1 MCNNTHVM
9 NKEKLKGIIKTVIQ
23 FILNPRLLLCLG
35 LGWIITNGW
44 SYVLFA
50 LGTYFGIGWMVAVG
64 GGYMAFL
71 WFPFTPEKVV
81 TVVIAIALLRF
92 FFPNDQKTLA
102 ILKNLYEK
110 AKAAVKNRKN
120 LTEEQKKKRKKRR
133 IIVLSALASLII
145 IAASVIAWGNKALVT
160 TKITVTS
167 ADIPQSFDGF
177 RIVQISDLHNAEFGK
192 NNHRL
197 IDDIKEADPDI
208 IVLTGDMIDGN
219 RTDIDVTL
227 DFSQKVA
234 EIAPTYFVTGNHE
247 AGIGD
252 SYFSMKIQLEEI
264 GIKILDQTHDIIE
277 INGEKICIAGINDL
291 GFFVAGKYDEEDLAN
306 FTDTLSEMLSQT
318 ENYYTVLLSHRPD
331 LFEQYVEAGVD
342 LVLTGHAHGG
352 QIRIP
357 FVGGVYSPGQG
368 MFPEFD
374 SGIYKNGDTQMI
386 VSRGLGNSRFPLRVN
401 NRPEIILAVLNSES

>member
-1 MCNNTHVM
+1 M

-71 WFPFTPEKVV
+71 WFPFTPEKVI

-120 LTEEQKKKRKKRR
+120 ITEEQKKKRRKRR
-133 IIVLSALASLII
+133 IIVLSALVGLIV
-145 IAASVIAWGNKALVT
+145 IATSVVAWGNKALVT

-167 ADIPQSFDGF
+167 AEIPQSFDGF

-197 IDDIKEADPDI
+197 IDDIKEANPDI
-208 IVLTGDMIDGN
+208 IVLTGDMTDGN
-219 RTDIDVTL
+219 RTDMDVTL
-227 DFSQKVA
+227 DFSQKVV

-247 AGIGD
+247 AGLGEK
-252 SYFSMKIQLEEI
+252 YFSMKIRLEEI

-306 FTDTLSEMLSQT
+306 FTDTLSEMLNQT

-342 LVLTGHAHGG
+342 LVFTGHAHGG

>member
-1 MCNNTHVM
+1 M

-44 SYVLFA
+44 SYVFFA
-50 LGTYFGIGWMVAVG
+50 VGTYFGIGWMAAVG

-71 WFPFTPEKVV
+71 WFPFTPEKVI

-120 LTEEQKKKRKKRR
+120 ITEEQKKKRRKRR
-133 IIVLSALASLII
+133 IIVLSALVGLIV
-145 IAASVIAWGNKALVT
+145 IATSVAAWGNKALVT

-167 ADIPQSFDGF
+167 AEIPQSFDGF

-219 RTDIDVTL
+219 RTDMDVTL
-227 DFSQKVA
+227 DFSQKVV

-247 AGIGD
+247 AGLGEK
-252 SYFSMKIQLEEI
+252 YFSMKIRLEEI

-291 GFFVAGKYDEEDLAN
+291 GFFVAGKYNEENPAN
-306 FTDTLSEMLSQT
+306 YTDTLSEMLDQT
-318 ENYYTVLLSHRPD
+318 EDYYTILLSHRPD
-331 LFEQYVEAGVD
+331 LFERYVEAGVD
-342 LVLTGHAHGG
+342 LVFTGHAHGG

>member
-1 MCNNTHVM
+1 M

-71 WFPFTPEKVV
+71 WFPFTPEKVI

-120 LTEEQKKKRKKRR
+120 ITEEQKKKRRKRR
-133 IIVLSALASLII
+133 IIVLSALVGLIV
-145 IAASVIAWGNKALVT
+145 IATSVAAWGNKALVT

-167 ADIPQSFDGF
+167 AEIPQSFDGF

-219 RTDIDVTL
+219 RTDMDVTL
-227 DFSQKVA
+227 DFSQKVV

-247 AGIGD
+247 AGLGEK
-252 SYFSMKIQLEEI
+252 YFSMKIRLEEI

-306 FTDTLSEMLSQT
+306 FTDTLSEMLNQT

-342 LVLTGHAHGG
+342 LVFTGHAHGG

>member
-133 IIVLSALASLII
+133 IIVLSALAGLII

-197 IDDIKEADPDI
+197 IGDIKEADPDI
-208 IVLTGDMIDGN
+208 IVLTGDMIDAN
-219 RTDIDVTL
+219 RTDMDITL

-247 AGIGD
+247 AGLGEK
-252 SYFSMKIQLEEI
+252 YFSMKIRLEEI

-306 FTDTLSEMLSQT
+306 FTDTLSEMLDQT
-318 ENYYTVLLSHRPD
+318 EEYYTILLSHRPD

-342 LVLTGHAHGG
+342 LIFTGHAHGG

>member
-1 MCNNTHVM
+1 M
-9 NKEKLKGIIKTVIQ
+9 NKEKLKGIIKTVLQ

-71 WFPFTPEKVV
+71 WFPFTPEKIV
-81 TVVIAIALLRF
+81 TVIIAIALLKF

-102 ILKNLYEK
+102 ILKNMYEK

-120 LTEEQKKKRKKRR
+120 ITEEKKKKRKKRI
-133 IIVLSALASLII
+133 IIVLSVLAGLII
-145 IAASVIAWGNKALVT
+145 MATVVIAWGNKALVT
-160 TKITVTS
+160 TKINVTS
-167 ADIPQSFDGF
+167 VDIPQSFDGF

-197 IDDIKEADPDI
+197 IEDIKEADPDI
-208 IVLTGDMIDGN
+208 IVMTGDIIDAN
-219 RTDIDVTL
+219 RTDIEIAL
-227 DFSQKVA
+227 DFSQKMVQ
-234 EIAPTYFVTGNHE
+234 IAPTYFVTGNHE

-252 SYFSMKIQLEEI
+252 DYFSMKIHLEEF
-264 GIKILDQTHDIIE
+264 GVKILDQSHDIIE

-291 GFFVAGKYDEEDLAN
+291 GFFVTGKYDEQDLIN
-306 FTDTLSEMLSQT
+306 FTDALSEVLDKT
-318 ENYYTVLLSHRPD
+318 EDCYTVLLSHRSD

-342 LVLTGHAHGG
+342 LVFTGHAHGG

-368 MFPEFD
+368 MFPEYD
-374 SGIYKNGDTQMI
+374 SGIYKKDNTQMI
-386 VSRGLGNSRFPLRVN
+386 VSRGLGNSRFPFRVN